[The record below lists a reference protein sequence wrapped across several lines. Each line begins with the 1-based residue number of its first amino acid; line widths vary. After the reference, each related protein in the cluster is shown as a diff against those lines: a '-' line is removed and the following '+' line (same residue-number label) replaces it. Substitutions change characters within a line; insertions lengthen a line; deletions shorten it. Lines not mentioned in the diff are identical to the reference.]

1 MRFKLD
7 IQFFG
12 GRGASSSSGS
22 RLFSRTAEQDK
33 AIKRL
38 AKRTANLKNEQYRII
53 DSDGNVVLEKKG
65 SQHEVSATVGEK
77 RQYLDGNISLHNH
90 PSGGTFSGD
99 DLNEFGFGAKEI
111 VVSTPEGTYR
121 LINKKYGTADQSS
134 GWYDM
139 RENLY
144 KSVPEQS
151 GLTLLK
157 QARQNTSNT
166 KTAKEMDAIS
176 KKWDSIR
183 KSKGNDEAKKYLES
197 TKDKYDSLSKKHK
210 QEVDAEKR
218 RLETQP
224 FHDFYKANAKK
235 YGFDYKFEK
244 KGG

>member
-1 MRFKLD
+1 MIKLD
-7 IQFFG
+7 LQFFG
-12 GRGASSSSGS
+12 GRGASSSLAGGM
-22 RLFSRTAEQDK
+22 FSRTAEQDK

-65 SQHEVSATVGEK
+65 GKHEVSATVGEK

-90 PSGGTFSGD
+90 PSGGTFSPD

-121 LINKKYGTADQSS
+121 LINKKYGTADQSR

-139 RENLY
+139 REKLY
-144 KSVPEQS
+144 QSVPEQS
-151 GLTLLK
+151 GLAILQ
-157 QARQNTSNT
+157 QARKNTANS
-166 KTAKEMDAIS
+166 KTAKEMDSIT

-197 TKDKYDSLSKKHK
+197 AKDRYDSLTKKHK

-218 RLETQP
+218 RLEVKP
-224 FHDFYKANAKK
+224 FHDFYKQNAKQ